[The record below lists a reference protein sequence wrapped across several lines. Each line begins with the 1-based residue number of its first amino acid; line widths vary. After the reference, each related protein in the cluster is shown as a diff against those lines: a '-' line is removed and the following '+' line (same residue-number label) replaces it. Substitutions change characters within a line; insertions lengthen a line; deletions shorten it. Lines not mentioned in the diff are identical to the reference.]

1 MQAFRPTFLWQSHQD
16 QSTALTAAAVS
27 TAHWWP
33 QCVTATFEQGSFS
46 YFDFE
51 LHRMASVPGVPGDA
65 AAAGLSGWT
74 ERTSRP
80 DFVFERR

>member
-1 MQAFRPTFLWQSHQD
+1 LP
-16 QSTALTAAAVS
+16 STGPIDLTAAAVS
-27 TAHWWP
+27 TAYCRL

>member
-1 MQAFRPTFLWQSHQD
+1 MSFTLRLKSP
-16 QSTALTAAAVS
+16 STGPIVLTVTAAS
-27 TAHWWP
+27 MMDCRL